1 MCAPSLPHG
10 PHGIK
15 WTRRQKRPH
24 PGGHCEAFSR
34 RAGEGRARGETCPRS
49 GDSPRIDAESH
60 CVCLQ
65 VTHGKEDL
73 EGMIDVAA
81 EAIIE
86 VRRAARTPPAC
97 ASVVGA
103 RRAKDWPVSQQS
115 SDRGVIITPKF
126 DIGSSGGGGGLR
138 PHSTSISVR
147 PRARDTRSPAVRPGA
162 RVVSTRPPVP
172 VPAGEVRLVQR
183 PAGMAGRQGHVRGR
197 GGVLRCVAGATSAV
211 CVCVSGACPPSSCPI
226 AVSAP

>member
-126 DIGSSGGGGGLR
+126 GIGSSGGGGAATTQHVDLCPAASPRHPVAR
-138 PHSTSISVR
+138 PS
-147 PRARDTRSPAVRPGA
+147 A
-162 RVVSTRPPVP
+162 RVRASCQPALPCPQAKCDSYSGLQEWQDAKDTFADAAEFYGALPARP
-172 VPAGEVRLVQR
+172 L
-183 PAGMAGRQGHVRGR
+183 
-197 GGVLRCVAGATSAV
+197 LCV
-211 CVCVSGACPPSSCPI
+211 CVCPGL
-226 AVSAP
+226 APLPAAQ